1 MTDDSPPLAHVDPA
15 PSWSPIWIVPVI
27 AALLAGVLA
36 FQSLGVLGTSIR
48 VSFEQ
53 GYGIQVGDTLRYRG
67 IIAGEVTAMSYT
79 DDVDG
84 VTLDITLD
92 TDATDLARV
101 GSRFWVVRPLVGWAG
116 ITGLDTL
123 VGNRY
128 LGVIPGS
135 GPPQRQFVGLNQP
148 PIEDAL
154 MPGLDITLEGS
165 TRGSIAPGSPVT
177 YRRIQVGSVLS
188 VSLASDSRSVEVL
201 ARIREKYAALIQKG
215 TRFWETSGVGLDVG
229 ITGASFHLESLESLV
244 HGGVSLAVPQGELEQ
259 VSTGHRFT
267 LSTHP
272 KEAWLTWRP
281 SVPIGNSLL
290 PPGSPVPHPRRAQLS
305 WTEGTLWSG
314 DEVLEGWAL
323 PITGAILAPADILT
337 PDQGA
342 DTGSGLLEVAGLN
355 LPLDQPADEVGPGLA
370 TRPFPADEDV
380 QIWPR
385 ARQRVPAGPEDCL
398 VLTDPGSPPL
408 SLAPGGLELKEDGWH
423 IDRALPLDARWHG
436 APVLAR
442 KDGQLIGIVLVED
455 KGSRIV
461 PLPRL
466 VP

>member
-1 MTDDSPPLAHVDPA
+1 MTHDSPPLAHVDPA

-27 AALLAGVLA
+27 AALLAGALA
-36 FQSLGVLGTSIR
+36 FQSLDVLGTNIR

-67 IIAGEVTAMSYT
+67 IVAGEVTGMSYT
-79 DDVDG
+79 DEVDG
-84 VTLDITLD
+84 VILDITLD
-92 TDATDLARV
+92 TNADDLARV

-116 ITGLDTL
+116 ITGLDT
-123 VGNRY
+123 VIGNRY

-135 GPPQRQFVGLNQP
+135 GPPQRQFVGLDQP

-188 VSLASDSRSVEVL
+188 VSLASDSRNVEVL
-201 ARIREKYAALIQKG
+201 ARIREKYAALIQNG
-215 TRFWETSGVGLDVG
+215 TRFWETSGVGVDVG

-244 HGGVSLAVPQGELEQ
+244 HGGVSLAVPQGEQEQ

-267 LSTHP
+267 LHTHP
-272 KEAWLTWRP
+272 EDSWLTWRP

-290 PPGSPVPHPRRAQLS
+290 PPGSPVPHPERAQLS
-305 WTEGTLWSG
+305 WIEGTLWSA
-314 DEVLEGWAL
+314 DEVREGWAL
-323 PITGAILAPADILT
+323 PIRGAILAPADILSQ
-337 PDQGA
+337 DQAA
-342 DTGSGLLEVAGLN
+342 DAGSSLLQVAGLE
-355 LPLDQPADEVGPGLA
+355 LPLEEPATEAGPGLS
-370 TRPFPADEDV
+370 TRPFPGGADV
-380 QIWPR
+380 QPWPR
-385 ARQRVPAGPEDCL
+385 ARQRVPAGPEDCV

-408 SLAPGGLELKEDGWH
+408 SLAPGGLERKDDGWH

-442 KDGQLIGIVLVED
+442 KDGLLIGLVLVEE

-461 PLPRL
+461 PLTRL